1 MGNTSTP
8 NLAASRQ
15 ASIPQGNALSGLVPG
30 LLLVSAIAVAATW
43 LAQAPWLA
51 QHGLSALTVGIVL
64 GMVAGNLV
72 PAITQ
77 GPWAG
82 GIQLSKQ
89 KLLRLGIIL
98 YGLRLTFQDIA
109 QLGWSGLAVDAAM
122 LGSTFVLAQWLGR
135 RWLGIDSRT
144 CLLIGAGSSICG
156 AAAVLAT
163 APVAK
168 GRAEDVS
175 IAIATVVVFGTLGT
189 FLYPALQLVLEL
201 PAHAYGLWVGSSVHE
216 VAQVV
221 AAAQM
226 VGPEA
231 ANSAVIAKMLRVM
244 MLAPFLVMLSVWLA
258 RKDASAERRESSKK
272 QSSLA
277 SVTIPWFALGFVA
290 VAGIHSLQVIP
301 EPAVHWGTALD
312 NFVLT
317 MAMIALGM
325 TTQMRAIKD
334 AGLKPLLLA
343 ALLFVWLVGAGLLL
357 NTWLA

>member
-1 MGNTSTP
+1 MGT
-8 NLAASRQ
+8 AVASV
-15 ASIPQGNALSGLVPG
+15 IPGM
-30 LLLVSAIAVAATW
+30 LLVSGIALAAIW
-43 LAQAPWLA
+43 LARVPWLA
-51 QHGLSALTVGIVL
+51 NHGMSALTVGIML
-64 GMVAGNLV
+64 GMLAGNLV

-77 GPWAG
+77 GTWAG

-89 KLLRLGIIL
+89 RLLRLGIIL
-98 YGLRLTFQDIA
+98 YGLRITFQDIA
-109 QLGWSGLAVDAAM
+109 QLGWHGVAVDAVM

-135 RWLGIDSRT
+135 RWLHIDPRT

-189 FLYPALQLVLEL
+189 FLYPALQLLLQL
-201 PAHAYGLWVGSSVHE
+201 PAQAYGLWVGSSVHE

-231 ANSAVIAKMLRVM
+231 ANAAVIAKMLRVM
-244 MLAPFLVMLSVWLA
+244 MLAPFLVILSVWLA
-258 RKDASAERRESSKK
+258 RQAAAAVGRKSGGNQAR
-272 QSSLA
+272 LA
-277 SVTIPWFALGFVA
+277 AVTIPWFALGFVA
-290 VAGIHSLQVIP
+290 VAGIHSLQVVP
-301 EPAVHWGTALD
+301 EQAVQWGNTLD

-317 MAMIALGM
+317 MAMIALGL
-325 TTQMRAIKD
+325 TTHLRSVRD
-334 AGLKPLLLA
+334 AGLKPLILA
-343 ALLFVWLVGAGLLL
+343 ALLFAWLVGAGLLL
-357 NTWLA
+357 NTWVA